1 MMKMKKET
9 LARFIVIGLVLIA
22 VAVPLGGKLLAIIRD
37 RANTID
43 LHASTPENGGWS
55 VDKIQV
61 GVGQPLHLH
70 MTSDDV
76 VHGFAIGKSDR
87 AALEILPSEYV
98 DTTLTFDKTGT
109 YTFYCTHWCGPN
121 HWRMRGTIEV
131 TGSGPALALDPV
143 PLYVKLGINIDL
155 PKLAGIVPSGVTS
168 AERGAKFVSLLPA
181 YVFDKETYQ
190 TSSPASLFLR
200 LRAESTLK
208 PLSDAD
214 LWDVIAWIW
223 QNQSTPTALAEGQS
237 LFSANCASCHGE
249 SGQGNGV
256 MVLGLP
262 VWNPGQQSAAQM
274 QATDT
279 GQTRFRP
286 PDFTN
291 PQVLLGASPAL
302 LEGKITRGGMG
313 TGMPYWGPILTQQQI
328 DSLVDY
334 LYSLAWRSTGKTPQ

>member
-1 MMKMKKET
+1 MKKEI

-22 VAVPLGGKLLAIIRD
+22 VAVPLGGKLLPLIRD
-37 RANTID
+37 RAATID
-43 LHASTPENGGWS
+43 LHARTPENGGWS
-55 VDKIQV
+55 VDKLQI

-76 VHGFAIGKSDR
+76 VHGFAIGKSDQ
-87 AALEILPSEYV
+87 AAIEILPGEYV

-131 TGSGPALALDPV
+131 TGSGPALPLDPV

-155 PKLAGIVPSGVTS
+155 PKLAGIVPSGSTS
-168 AERGAKFVSLLPA
+168 AERGAKFVSLLPT
-181 YVFDKETYQ
+181 YVFEKETYQ
-190 TSSPASLFLR
+190 TTSPAGMFLK
-200 LRAESTLK
+200 LRAENTLTS
-208 PLSDAD
+208 LSDAD

-223 QNQSTPTALAEGQS
+223 QNQSTAAALAEGQS

-249 SGQGNGV
+249 SGQGDGV

-262 VWNPGQQSAAQM
+262 VWNPGQQSEAQM
-274 QATDT
+274 QPTDT
-279 GQTRFRP
+279 GQTRFIP

-291 PQVLLGASPAL
+291 PQVLLGVSPAL

-328 DSLVDY
+328 DRLVDY
-334 LYSLAWRSTGKTPQ
+334 LYSLAWGSTGKTPQ